1 MRNFMETGGGR
12 RDEYTAAVPKS
23 HAHAALP
30 LPSTAGGGPGRRPG
44 KPQAAGRRIAMMA
57 AAMLIA
63 ALAIADA
70 DAAKVYRWTDGSGVT
85 HYGDRAPEASRAEVK
100 VIPVRAE
107 PGAIARLR
115 IENDQG
121 RYLAWADNRLSGPIE
136 VMLHFN
142 RSENVLGRPS
152 LPARATVAAGG
163 TSLVAVLS
171 AADPSR
177 GGDFELR
184 MESLP
189 GDPNARPQDVPYQ
202 LPLRQEKFQ
211 IEQGYGGSFSH
222 KDAQNRYAVDF
233 AAEIG
238 TPVLAAREG
247 LVMQVESDFDHAGL
261 NMEKFGGRANFV
273 RILHDDGAMSLYAHL
288 KSEGALVRVGQR
300 VRAGQ
305 QIGLSGNTGFT
316 TGPHLHFAVQV
327 NRGMRLESVP
337 FRMTGPEGPLRLAG
351 VP

>member
-1 MRNFMETGGGR
+1 MRAWR
-12 RDEYTAAVPKS
+12 RTTLLVAGAAI
-23 HAHAALP
+23 AA
-30 LPSTAGGGPGRRPG
+30 A
-44 KPQAAGRRIAMMA
+44 AAGSH
-57 AAMLIA
+57 
-63 ALAIADA
+63 
-70 DAAKVYRWTDGSGVT
+70 AAKVYRWTDSRGVT
-85 HYGDRAPEASRAEVK
+85 HYGDRAPESAATEVK

-115 IENDQG
+115 IENDNG

-136 VMLHFN
+136 VMLHFS
-142 RSENVLGRPS
+142 RSENVAGNPA

-163 TSLVAVLS
+163 SSLVAVLS

-184 MESLP
+184 MDSLP
-189 GDPNARPQDVPYQ
+189 GDPSARPRDVEYL
-202 LPLRQEKFQ
+202 LPLRQARFR
-211 IEQGYGGSFSH
+211 IDQGYGGGFSH
-222 KDAQNRYAVDF
+222 QDLQNRYAVDF
-233 AAEIG
+233 AAETG

-247 LVMQVESDFDHAGL
+247 VVMQVESDFDRAGL
-261 NMEKFGGRANFV
+261 NLEKYGGRANFV

-288 KSEGALVRVGQR
+288 KTDGALVRVGQR

-327 NRGMRLESVP
+327 NRGMRLESLP
-337 FRMTGPEGPLRLAG
+337 FKMTGPAGPLRIAG
-351 VP
+351 GSQ